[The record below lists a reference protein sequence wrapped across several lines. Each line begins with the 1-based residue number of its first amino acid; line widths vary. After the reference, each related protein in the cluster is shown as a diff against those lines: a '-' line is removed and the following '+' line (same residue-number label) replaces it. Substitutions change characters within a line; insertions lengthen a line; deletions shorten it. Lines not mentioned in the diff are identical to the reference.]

1 MEPLD
6 LLRRPETHDNGS
18 RLGRADAARRVTG
31 TRPPAVCRRR
41 RRRSGAANA
50 AALALRLPTTGICH
64 PHRGVR
70 AEDPASC
77 RIVGPDLAPTFEA
90 LNHRFQVRLPA
101 RGGPWLT
108 DSRMPTEAPIPVGV
122 LRSNFP
128 SVSPTQGR

>member
-50 AALALRLPTTGICH
+50 AAVALRLPTTGICH
-64 PHRGVR
+64 PHRGVP
-70 AEDPASC
+70 AEDPPA
-77 RIVGPDLAPTFEA
+77 VGLEAPT
-90 LNHRFQVRLPA
+90 
-101 RGGPWLT
+101 
-108 DSRMPTEAPIPVGV
+108 
-122 LRSNFP
+122 
-128 SVSPTQGR
+128 